1 MVKLLMNCLFFGILC
16 DAVVIHGINVLHPVS
31 MNFTSLI
38 ENKPK
43 ALIENKPKALIESK
57 QKALIESKLLYGAMS
72 YEGFTTFSVEIK
84 QGVAWVT
91 FDFPPL
97 NILGYTMLDDL
108 NRLAE
113 ELEKDKEVKAV
124 VFQSADFDIFVAH
137 VDLDM
142 LVEIPAVERRR
153 DEPILYLQ
161 QVLQRISALP
171 QATIAKVEGMA
182 RGGGHE
188 LMLACDMR
196 FASRGKAVFMQMEVG
211 MGIVPCGGG
220 TQRITKQIGMG
231 RALEIIL
238 GAHDFDADL
247 AERYGTVNRALDP
260 DEIGPFVEELAN
272 RIAKFPSG
280 SIAACKRAVMN
291 GQSMSIEDGLKEEA
305 YQLGQ
310 AMASTPAAK
319 RFAFGKENG
328 IQNDLETQKNWDKG
342 IMDIQRVR

>member
-1 MVKLLMNCLFFGILC
+1 VLSVLSAHILKFL
-16 DAVVIHGINVLHPVS
+16 G
-31 MNFTSLI
+31 T
-38 ENKPK
+38 
-43 ALIENKPKALIESK
+43 
-57 QKALIESKLLYGAMS
+57 MS
-72 YEGFTTFSVEIK
+72 YDGFTTFKVEVK
-84 QGVAWVT
+84 EGVAWVT
-91 FDFPPL
+91 FDFPPV
-97 NILGYTMLDDL
+97 NIQGKPMLDDL
-108 NRLAE
+108 KGLAAK
-113 ELEKDKEVKAV
+113 LENDKDIKVA
-124 VFQSADFDIFVAH
+124 VFQSAHPDIFVAH
-137 VDLDM
+137 ADIDM
-142 LVEIPAVERRR
+142 LCEIPAEERKR

-188 LMLACDMR
+188 FMLACDMR
-196 FASRGKAVFMQMEVG
+196 FAARGKAVFMQMEVG

-220 TQRITKQIGMG
+220 TQRITKQVGMG

-247 AERYGTVNRALDP
+247 AERYGTINRSLDP
-260 DEIGPFVEELAN
+260 VEIGPFVEELAN

-305 YQLGQ
+305 YELGQ

-319 RFAFGKENG
+319 RFAFGKEKG
-328 IQNDLETQKNWDKG
+328 IQDDLETQKNWDKG
-342 IMDIQRVR
+342 VVDIQSVQ